1 MLELPAYENYC
12 NLKRRY
18 QMNEVS
24 DEVLPE
30 AMKFVTQE
38 LYDFIKTLY
47 SNTYLRKERTHIEK
61 LLKTLISDIDKL

>member
-18 QMNEVS
+18 QMKEVS
-24 DEVLPE
+24 DDVLPE

-38 LYDFIKTLY
+38 LSEFLLILY
-47 SNTYLRKERTHIEK
+47 NNTYLRKERKLIEDMIK
-61 LLKTLISDIDKL
+61 NLETRFNS